1 MILIIQVIKQN
12 WNVQLKDSRIYEII
26 SELNL
31 SYQKGHR
38 DYANADKVKQK
49 QYSFI
54 EIEIFT
60 SSAFEYNNR
69 SNRTEIKRLFL
80 ISSTSNTKAN

>member
-54 EIEIFT
+54 E
-60 SSAFEYNNR
+60 R
-69 SNRTEIKRLFL
+69 KC
-80 ISSTSNTKAN
+80 